1 MSPTRRSFI
10 KTGTISL
17 AALGLGPSKPPRP
30 RPKLPRSSRT
40 LSPAS
45 SRSRLRTTPSA

>member
-17 AALGLGPSKPPRP
+17 AALGLPRLAGTVSGRGAGPGRRP
-30 RPKLPRSSRT
+30 SRRSSRT
-40 LSPAS
+40 S
-45 SRSRLRTTPSA
+45 